1 MKRYGLLLFI
11 LLVLYFIFLI
21 RQDIIDNLELK
32 REQSR
37 LETSLDREKVLGR
50 GLRQRLDALKQD
62 SEIEKL
68 ARLRLGLVKKDET
81 AFKII
86 K

>member
-1 MKRYGLLLFI
+1 MFI